1 MISFLMS
8 YSASSNVSSAAGERK
23 RKGIGNQ
30 VYKLHKT
37 YCFDFPPPLLP
48 PSLLPSF
55 LLPFTPPDT
64 FPPPYL
70 SSSPPLPFPF
80 VSPSSFLPFLFL
92 FFPPS
97 PPLLTFPFSSPS
109 CLPSSSP
116 PLPPLPFL
124 LLSPS
129 LSPPPSPPV
138 PPCHL
143 TSFDHQPIPST
154 FKCTLSVCSYYQES
168 LKLIILCLFL

>member
-80 VSPSSFLPFLFL
+80 VSPSSFLPFL
-92 FFPPS
+92 
-97 PPLLTFPFSSPS
+97 
-109 CLPSSSP
+109 
-116 PLPPLPFL
+116 

-129 LSPPPSPPV
+129 SHLPLLTPSSHLPPPV
-138 PPCHL
+138 PL
-143 TSFDHQPIPST
+143 LIPSSLPT
-154 FKCTLSVCSYYQES
+154 CSPLSSY
-168 LKLIILCLFL
+168 LF